1 MDLVGLAAS
10 IVNVS
15 DFSAKL
21 TRLVAN
27 IITDI
32 HEIPE
37 YLRHYSQAIANLG
50 TLLRSIQIIAQDP
63 DLDPS
68 EEHLI
73 AVVIDISAHCAELLD
88 KVARDLP
95 SLQSDATFLDRARG
109 AFQKSIHARTIADND
124 KFISRYIEILQFT
137 LTILNSCA
145 PFPSARSHP
154 PKLRLPTYLMHL
166 MTDVSCHAGP
176 ASRGFR
182 LTTAVYG
189 PESTPLMPYPRIP
202 VCWKTKTTTE

>member
-37 YLRHYSQAIANLG
+37 YLGHYSQTIAKLG

-63 DLDPS
+63 DLGPS

-109 AFQKSIHARTIADND
+109 AFQKSIDARTVADND
-124 KFISRYIEILQFT
+124 KFISRYIEILQLT

-145 PFPSARSHP
+145 LFPSA
-154 PKLRLPTYLMHL
+154 PKLPT
-166 MTDVSCHAGP
+166 
-176 ASRGFR
+176 
-182 LTTAVYG
+182 
-189 PESTPLMPYPRIP
+189 
-202 VCWKTKTTTE
+202 

>member
-124 KFISRYIEILQFT
+124 KFISRYIEIL
-137 LTILNSCA
+137 ILECQ
-145 PFPSARSHP
+145 
-154 PKLRLPTYLMHL
+154 
-166 MTDVSCHAGP
+166 V
-176 ASRGFR
+176 
-182 LTTAVYG
+182 
-189 PESTPLMPYPRIP
+189 
-202 VCWKTKTTTE
+202 